1 MKILMVNNQLS
12 ILGGSET
19 YMFSIGAELAKR
31 GHDVQYFGKQDPN
44 NEHTNKYGIYAK
56 NSINPFSFKLNKH
69 NVKQFAKLLDLFKPD
84 IVHINLMYFVLT
96 PAIVDEAYKRNIPV
110 IHTVHDPKIVCP
122 NHRLYISQTEQPCM
136 LCLKNGLHSC
146 VKNKCVKNSRL
157 LSKIATNET
166 EYYRKNGLYKRISK
180 YIFPSEFMK
189 NIHIGYD
196 VDEEKSIVLHN
207 FSRIKTVNNILL
219 ANKIAI
225 KKSLNKIKTTS
236 APKSD
241 KKIYKSKSRTKINIS
256 NYLLNY
262 RKKSNSRK
270 VNNKKLNR
278 HINNS
283 AHKFHLYNDST
294 SINNNLTNKSK
305 DKTTSIYPRN
315 YHILSNDSTLEYNN
329 GKKSTACGHTTS
341 KKSKFNNQF
350 FDKEKKIN
358 IKFSKLNRLKNKSN
372 EIKDIILN
380 KKNINNRFKLNLDNS
395 FSKKSFNI
403 INSEKNDNMNYNY
416 INNTENNIIYTKT
429 ESNHIYFHDCNI
441 SDKTLSKIDNISTT
455 NNKSIDINM
464 NITNNKIRD
473 DNIINNFNQNKDNN
487 FEYIKKIEKLENE
500 NKILKNEI
508 NDSKYKLQLL
518 EDKINKL
525 LLGRSA
531 ISLDKEECPQPT
543 PYVKKYSS
551 GVPKNNN

>member
-1 MKILMVNNQLS
+1 MKN
-12 ILGGSET
+12 GST
-19 YMFSIGAELAKR
+19 S
-31 GHDVQYFGKQDPN
+31 
-44 NEHTNKYGIYAK
+44 
-56 NSINPFSFKLNKH
+56 PFSTEKLSLKRKGFSKVNISKNIHLMNLPEFHLNRTIKAYINNKLNKT
-69 NVKQFAKLLDLFKPD
+69 NNSNCKK
-84 IVHINLMYFVLT
+84 ITTENNYSS
-96 PAIVDEAYKRNIPV
+96 NI
-110 IHTVHDPKIVCP
+110 I
-122 NHRLYISQTEQPCM
+122 Q
-136 LCLKNGLHSC
+136 
-146 VKNKCVKNSRL
+146 
-157 LSKIATNET
+157 SKI
-166 EYYRKNGLYKRISK
+166 KPK
-180 YIFPSEFMK
+180 YQH
-189 NIHIGYD
+189 N
-196 VDEEKSIVLHN
+196 N

-283 AHKFHLYNDST
+283 SHKYHLYNDST

-329 GKKSTACGHTTS
+329 GKKSKECGHTTS

-358 IKFSKLNRLKNKSN
+358 IKFSKLIRLKNKSN